1 MTQPETPAHR
11 LVGGRYELGDLLG
24 RGGMAEVRR
33 AVDNRLGRPVA
44 VKQLRADLATD
55 PTFQARFRR
64 EAQSAAGLNH
74 PNIVAVY
81 DTGEETDP
89 QTGISIP
96 YIVMELVEGP
106 TLRDV
111 LRDGRK
117 ILPERALELT
127 QGVLDALSYSH
138 RAGIVHRD
146 IKPANVML
154 TPTGGVKVMDF
165 GIARAVADT
174 SATMTQT
181 AAVIG
186 TAQYLSPEQA
196 RGETVD
202 ARSDIYSAGCL
213 LYELLVG
220 RPPFTGDSP
229 VSVAY
234 QHVREDPVP
243 PSQLD
248 PEITPD
254 IDRLVLKALA
264 KNREYRYQSAAEMR
278 AD

>member
-1 MTQPETPAHR
+1 
-11 LVGGRYELGDLLG
+11 
-24 RGGMAEVRR
+24 MAEVRR
-33 AVDNRLGRPVA
+33 AVDRRLGRPVA
-44 VKQLRADLATD
+44 VKQLRTDLATD

-74 PNIVAVY
+74 PTIVAVY

-89 QTGISIP
+89 VTGISIP

-138 RAGIVHRD
+138 KAGIIHRD

-174 SATMTQT
+174 CATMTQT

-202 ARSDIYSAGCL
+202 ARSATSTRPAACCTSCWS
-213 LYELLVG
+213 VG
-220 RPPFTGDSP
+220 RRSSASP
-229 VSVAY
+229 
-234 QHVREDPVP
+234 R
-243 PSQLD
+243 
-248 PEITPD
+248 
-254 IDRLVLKALA
+254 
-264 KNREYRYQSAAEMR
+264 
-278 AD
+278 